1 MGAARRP
8 LGLFLVVMLIF
19 GIITSLHGMSPLA
32 TYGLGAIFFLVGA
45 VVLFLIPA
53 AMVATELGTA
63 WQREGGVYVWVSE
76 AFGPRAGFVA
86 TWLQWFQNVIFW
98 TVILTSSAAMI
109 ALAFG
114 WEAGIENRL
123 FGAVVVVGTIWL
135 ITALTLV
142 GLRSS
147 GALGTLGSIAG
158 TIVPGLGLIA
168 FAAIYLIDGNPSN
181 LTGSS
186 AELIPNLGDPGN
198 LTFGIST
205 IVIFAGVEVMATRMG
220 QIRDPGRTYPRANLI
235 SVAMIVALLIPATL
249 AIAVLVP
256 SDQINITAGIVQAM
270 DVAVEDVWG
279 VGWLVPIFALAIYI
293 DSIGE
298 IAGWMAGTPVAMA
311 TAGRDGHLPPRF
323 GELTERG
330 AARPMLIAQA
340 AVGSLISLL
349 FIVEPTVSSM
359 FWLLS
364 AMLVQLYL
372 LMYVMLFAAALKL
385 RGSRPEVE
393 RPFRVPGGRPG
404 IWLVC
409 GTGILFSLAAFMVG
423 FVPPSGLPES
433 SVLSHT
439 LVLVGAVAFGLLAPL
454 AVSRWSRGQRAR

>member
-1 MGAARRP
+1 
-8 LGLFLVVMLIF
+8 MLIF

-63 WQREGGVYVWVSE
+63 WQREGGVNVWVSE

-235 SVAMIVALLIPATL
+235 SVAMIVAL
-249 AIAVLVP
+249 
-256 SDQINITAGIVQAM
+256 
-270 DVAVEDVWG
+270 
-279 VGWLVPIFALAIYI
+279 
-293 DSIGE
+293 
-298 IAGWMAGTPVAMA
+298 
-311 TAGRDGHLPPRF
+311 
-323 GELTERG
+323 
-330 AARPMLIAQA
+330 
-340 AVGSLISLL
+340 
-349 FIVEPTVSSM
+349 
-359 FWLLS
+359 
-364 AMLVQLYL
+364 
-372 LMYVMLFAAALKL
+372 
-385 RGSRPEVE
+385 
-393 RPFRVPGGRPG
+393 
-404 IWLVC
+404 
-409 GTGILFSLAAFMVG
+409 
-423 FVPPSGLPES
+423 
-433 SVLSHT
+433 
-439 LVLVGAVAFGLLAPL
+439 
-454 AVSRWSRGQRAR
+454 